1 MEKNCKLINIV
12 LILFSLVG
20 CNSNSS
26 MSSSNNSTS
35 SSISS
40 SKEELLPIKIEKGTK
55 GSISILVDKGSKEA
69 YQEVLSLYNEYAE
82 SNIYFK
88 ISEREEETYNDFKD
102 FPDIYSFN
110 SLEYHQLG
118 YSRLFESNNE
128 ELKEYLKGLYSED
141 LYSLSLKNESIVAVP
156 YSFNTNVLYYNKKL
170 VSNEEVK
177 SFEGLSKAAKRVSN
191 DTKQVKSTTF
201 VDNNMHYFATT
212 FLAKKYDDAST
223 SLVLKDTN
231 SSLCGD
237 DVISTTKWMNE
248 YYLNEN
254 GYKRPS
260 SDGFEFDML
269 VDSNG
274 VSNVLSIVA
283 PATKNYQEKME
294 AILGDDLGVA
304 SLPSFNIN
312 EDYGSVNKD
321 TKFQSGTFADVKYYG
336 INAYMDIK
344 DRKIPIIESVIAFLV
359 SNKTQELLYE
369 KGGVL
374 PCYDGAELIERSNNI
389 SKAQMEMKK
398 YSTLYPVTSSFYIRF
413 EENDYLGVFYET
425 LVFNKN
431 VSTYEEIKNALKKA
445 EDYLN
450 TGKTPSFN

>member
-359 SNKTQELLYE
+359 SNKTQDSSPSPIT
-369 KGGVL
+369 L
-374 PCYDGAELIERSNNI
+374 P
-389 SKAQMEMKK
+389 
-398 YSTLYPVTSSFYIRF
+398 
-413 EENDYLGVFYET
+413 
-425 LVFNKN
+425 
-431 VSTYEEIKNALKKA
+431 
-445 EDYLN
+445 
-450 TGKTPSFN
+450 